1 MPIGAPGVL
10 LPSSPPTC
18 SPVPGAGI
26 SMKQEAE
33 SRRPGSQT
41 LTSQLLETLGK
52 AIVSEQFKGRSLPNE
67 AEIATRYG
75 ASRSVTREAVK
86 MLAAKGLLSARPRSG
101 LTAQPQERWSLLDP
115 DVLRWMLERKFSYDL
130 LRHFAEMRLGLEP
143 TAAALA
149 ARNATPKALGAIE
162 HGLQRMIAAENGD
175 DDNLAADVAFHV
187 AILDATGNP
196 FYQQLDELIRTA
208 LQFSI
213 RVTNRIVGHSAS
225 VPAHRRVFDAI
236 RSGDPAGAS
245 AAMAAI
251 IVESQT
257 LIASVKRRGRGRS
270 GP

>member
-1 MPIGAPGVL
+1 M
-10 LPSSPPTC
+10 
-18 SPVPGAGI
+18 
-26 SMKQEAE
+26 
-33 SRRPGSQT
+33 
-41 LTSQLLETLGK
+41 LT
-52 AIVSEQFKGRSLPNE
+52 
-67 AEIATRYG
+67 
-75 ASRSVTREAVK
+75 
-86 MLAAKGLLSARPRSG
+86 AKGLLSARPRSG
-101 LTAQPQERWSLLDP
+101 LTAQPQERWSLFDP

-143 TAAALA
+143 AAAALA
-149 ARNATPKALGAIE
+149 ARNATPKALSGIE

-236 RSGDPAGAS
+236 RSGDPAGAG
-245 AAMAAI
+245 AAMTAI
-251 IVESQT
+251 IVESQA

-270 GP
+270 RP